1 MRFRAGE
8 EITKESG
15 LGIISWI
22 IFGALAGWVA
32 SLIAGTNRE
41 QGWLE
46 NIIVGIIGAFLGG
59 FLFGLLTGRGTYF
72 DWNVGSF
79 VVSVIGAVVSLFMLR
94 LVRRA

>member
-1 MRFRAGE
+1 M
-8 EITKESG
+8 ESG

-22 IFGALAGWVA
+22 IVGALAGWVA
-32 SLIAGTNRE
+32 SLFAGTNRE

-46 NIIVGIIGAFLGG
+46 NVIVGIIGAFLGG
-59 FLFGLLTGRGTYF
+59 FLFSPLTGRGTYF

-79 VVSVIGAVVSLFMLR
+79 VVAVIGAVVSLFILR

>member
-1 MRFRAGE
+1 MN
-8 EITKESG
+8 SG

-32 SLIAGTNRE
+32 SMIAGTNRS

-59 FLFGLLTGRGTYF
+59 FLFGLLTGQSTYF
-72 DWNVGSF
+72 AWNIGSF
-79 VVSVIGAVVSLFMLR
+79 VVAVIGAVVLLFILR
-94 LVRRA
+94 LIRRA

>member
-1 MRFRAGE
+1 MRFRAGA
-8 EITKESG
+8 EIIMESG

-32 SLIAGTNRE
+32 SLLAGTNRD

-59 FLFGLLTGRGTYF
+59 LLFSPLTGRGTYC

-79 VVSVIGAVVSLFMLR
+79 VVAVIGAVVSLFILR

>member
-1 MRFRAGE
+1 M
-8 EITKESG
+8 ESG

-46 NIIVGIIGAFLGG
+46 NIIVGIIGALLGG
-59 FLFGLLTGRGTYF
+59 FLFSPLTGRETYF

-79 VVSVIGAVVSLFMLR
+79 VVAVIGAVVSLFILR

>member
-1 MRFRAGE
+1 M
-8 EITKESG
+8 ESG

-22 IFGALAGWVA
+22 VFGALAGWVA

-59 FLFGLLTGRGTYF
+59 VLFSPLTGRGTYF

-79 VVSVIGAVVSLFMLR
+79 VVAVIGAVVSLFILR